1 MSIWR
6 ITGAQSLIFSKS
18 FSSYSINQ
26 WRSNA
31 IPNQK
36 RTAANTPLATKTL
49 RRTKATRALVTN
61 PVPRKAAKQAFRHYA
76 EEEEEEEDQ
85 YKQEC
90 GNSCGCVL
98 TINTPIMCWN
108 NGEKELTLCNE
119 CYWDAGYWKD
129 DQNEDNQ
136 DEIEEFKSQ

>member
-1 MSIWR
+1 MANISKM
-6 ITGAQSLIFSKS
+6 AQI
-18 FSSYSINQ
+18 
-26 WRSNA
+26 
-31 IPNQK
+31 
-36 RTAANTPLATKTL
+36 
-49 RRTKATRALVTN
+49 V
-61 PVPRKAAKQAFRHYA
+61 
-76 EEEEEEEDQ
+76 EEEQ

>member
-1 MSIWR
+1 MMTPTATIMKEIIDEYKLCVCDSRYEIEQWGWR
-6 ITGAQSLIFSKS
+6 
-18 FSSYSINQ
+18 Y
-26 WRSNA
+26 WRMLED
-31 IPNQK
+31 
-36 RTAANTPLATKTL
+36 TPYTQGEYDLAGWNSHKDNV
-49 RRTKATRALVTN
+49 KG
-61 PVPRKAAKQAFRHYA
+61 KQAFRHYA

-108 NGEKELTLCNE
+108 NGERELSLCNE